1 MKIGTRIRIIA
12 AVMAAGVVALSAI
25 ALNASYDDLMTARKI
40 KTRQLVEAAFGVIA
54 HHEHMARAGMMSE
67 DEAKRAA
74 LAALST
80 LRYAGEEYFWVNDM
94 HPRVLM
100 HPIKPAL
107 DGKDVTDLKDPA
119 GKALFVAF
127 ADTVRAHGEGFVDY
141 LWPKP
146 GHDQPVAKISYVKG
160 FAAWGWII
168 GSGIYID
175 DVMSDFRE
183 KATALGA
190 ATLALLAIG
199 LGLSFIVGRSITQPL
214 GEIRESMEKLT
225 GGDHSVAVPCTRRV
239 DELGQV
245 ARSIELFKQ
254 NLNDMDRLRDRQRAH
269 EAAAETEKQRVVLAV
284 IQDFQTRLSALA
296 AEVEAAAREMHAMAE
311 EAGRSAEDAN
321 GRTRAVA
328 GEAET
333 ASTSVGLVADGARSL
348 VDSIGRIRA
357 DVAQSSRMARHAVEI
372 AAQTDRQVGL
382 LAEAAGRIGEVV
394 GLINDIASQ
403 TNLLALNATIE
414 AARAGAAGKG
424 FAVVAN
430 EVKSLANQT
439 ARATEEITAQIG
451 GIQEATAA
459 AVASIRQIGKA
470 IDEIDGQSGTV
481 AHAVESQESVTHEI
495 SSSAS
500 RAADSTGQVSRHAAT
515 VMAATSEAGRLA
527 KALLGL
533 ADGTANKVQGLVVE
547 AERFRERTMADL
559 KRA

>member
-25 ALNASYDDLMTARKI
+25 ALNASYDDLMIARKI

-54 HHEHMARAGMMSE
+54 HHEHMAREGMMSE
-67 DEAKRAA
+67 EDAKRAA
-74 LAALST
+74 LAAVST

-127 ADTVRAHGEGFVDY
+127 ADTVRANGEGFVDY

-146 GHDQPVAKISYVKG
+146 GHDQPVPKISYVKG
-160 FAAWGWII
+160 FATWGWII

-190 ATLALLAIG
+190 ATLGLLAIG

-214 GEIRESMEKLT
+214 GEIREAMEKLT
-225 GGDHSVAVPCTRRV
+225 GGDHSVTVPCTRRA

-245 ARSIELFKQ
+245 ARSIELFKE
-254 NLNDMDRLRDRQRAH
+254 NLNDMDRLRDRQRAQ

-284 IQDFQTRLSALA
+284 IQDFQTRLSTLA

-311 EAGRSAEDAN
+311 EAGRSAADAN

-414 AARAGAAGKG
+414 AARAGDAGKG

-439 ARATEEITAQIG
+439 ARATEEITAQIS

-500 RAADSTGQVSRHAAT
+500 RAADSTGQVSHHAAT

-527 KALLGL
+527 NALLGL
-533 ADGTANKVQGLVVE
+533 ADGTANKVQSLVVE
-547 AERFRERTMADL
+547 AERFRERTMA
-559 KRA
+559 